1 MNFRNVSLTGIAGA
15 LLCAASAY
23 AQPAMPPMVQVNPA
37 PGCSATP
44 AQIEANKKV
53 AMSFFTTRG
62 PDRVALIDPSYKQ
75 HNPVFVKRAAEN
87 KVSDYEEFKSAF
99 MNPPGGQGGPG
110 QGQGGQ
116 GGQGQGQRRQRPA
129 GAAPPSMFEVVTAE
143 CDIVT
148 IIHKMPMEDADG
160 KPFEFFTFD
169 TFRVK
174 NGKLAEHWDGSMLP
188 QRRMQGQGPGQGPG
202 QAQPKQ

>member
-1 MNFRNVSLTGIAGA
+1 MDFRNVFLTGFAGA
-15 LLCAASAY
+15 LIGAVAAN
-23 AQPAMPPMVQVNPA
+23 AQPVMTQVNPA
-37 PGCSATP
+37 PGCSATA

-53 AMSFFTTRG
+53 AMAFFTTRG
-62 PDRVALIDPSYKQ
+62 ADRVALIDPSYKQ

-99 MNPPGGQGGPG
+99 LNPPNQQG
-110 QGQGGQ
+110 
-116 GGQGQGQRRQRPA
+116 GQGQRRQRPA

-148 IIHKMPMEDADG
+148 IIHKMSMPDADG
-160 KPFEFFTFD
+160 KLFEGFTFD

-174 NGKLAEHWDGSMLP
+174 DGKLTEHWDGSMLP
-188 QRRMQGQGPGQGPG
+188 QRRMQGQGPGQG
-202 QAQPKQ
+202 QAPPKQ

>member
-1 MNFRNVSLTGIAGA
+1 MNFRYTTLTGFAGA
-15 LLCAASAY
+15 LLCAAAAY
-23 AQPAMPPMVQVNPA
+23 AQPAMTQVNPA

-53 AMSFFTTRG
+53 AMAFFTTRG
-62 PDRVALIDPSYKQ
+62 ADRVALIDPSYKQ

-99 MNPPGGQGGPG
+99 MNPPGAKGGPG
-110 QGQGGQ
+110 Q
-116 GGQGQGQRRQRPA
+116 GQGQGQRRQA
-129 GAAPPSMFEVVTAE
+129 GGPPSFFEVVTAE

-148 IIHKMPMEDADG
+148 LIHKMNMQDADG

-174 NGKLAEHWDGSMLP
+174 DGKLTEHWDGSMLP
-188 QRRMQGQGPGQGPG
+188 QRRPQGQGQAQG
-202 QAQPKQ
+202 QAQPQQ